1 MYCKNCGKQT
11 SENVKFCK
19 YCGVRVTANEPFAH
33 KPKSSTFKKF
43 DFRRVVFNR
52 YAAILV
58 VVIFVILISAGDNT
72 SYNGS
77 GASVPLPTPVRQVPD
92 ASVEITALA
101 PAISLA
107 NGTTLKKSRGYFVG
121 DGKLEIKNGTSLDAV
136 AKLIHGGTSVLTVFI
151 KANSTYTM
159 IGIPDGIY
167 WLAFAQGTDWN
178 SATQKFNRS
187 AQYSSFD
194 ETFDFT
200 TTEDAEYYHY
210 SSYEVTLNP
219 VVGGTAQTSSVNPG
233 QFDAY

>member
-1 MYCKNCGKQT
+1 MFCKNCGKPT
-11 SENVKFCK
+11 GENTKFCK
-19 YCGVRVTANEPFAH
+19 FCGVRVATSGQFVY
-33 KPKSSTFKKF
+33 KPQNSAFSKF
-43 DFRRVVFNR
+43 NFRKYLFNR
-52 YAAILV
+52 YIAILIGVFFV
-58 VVIFVILISAGDNT
+58 VWISASDHT
-72 SYNGS
+72 SYNG
-77 GASVPLPTPVRQVPD
+77 GATLVPLPAPVRQAPD
-92 ASVEITALA
+92 TSVEITPLA

-107 NGTTLKKSRGYFVG
+107 NGTILKRNKGYFIG

-159 IGIPDGIY
+159 IDIPDGVF
-167 WLAFAQGTDWN
+167 WLVFAQGTDWN

-187 AQYSSFD
+187 TQYSSFD